1 MLVLSPWKDFFL
13 KMIII
18 VCYSTLPLLLGS
30 ILISLMRYY
39 TVFCWPRQ
47 NSLYCVG
54 SLTPPVTREE
64 HAIILLKRGEGITNN
79 RQARRQKQT
88 LLVYSLQLDG
98 VCSGPLKPF
107 LMAGRASDTLGT
119 HSITPTVVF
128 LIGSHERRGREGKRK
143 VIHIKCN
150 VPL

>member
-64 HAIILLKRGEGITNN
+64 HAIILLKRGEGITHNPASKKTKTDSACVFPSAWRCMLWAVETILNGWEGLWYIGNPFNN
-79 RQARRQKQT
+79 T
-88 LLVYSLQLDG
+88 N
-98 VCSGPLKPF
+98 CCFPHWKPW
-107 LMAGRASDTLGT
+107 
-119 HSITPTVVF
+119 
-128 LIGSHERRGREGKRK
+128 EEGKRRQEK
-143 VIHIKCN
+143 SDSHQM
-150 VPL
+150 

>member
-64 HAIILLKRGEGITNN
+64 HAIILLKRGEGITHNPASKKTKTDSACVFPSAWRCMLWAVETILN
-79 RQARRQKQT
+79 G
-88 LLVYSLQLDG
+88 LE
-98 VCSGPLKPF
+98 
-107 LMAGRASDTLGT
+107 ASDTLGT